1 MDQKEVDFSRIAAQT
16 APILDRL
23 GRSMIDLAP
32 ILAQMGTNL
41 QKLFPSKNTSLHTN
55 EGSHFQPQN
64 QFYFQVP
71 LLPNPQELLKL
82 QD

>member
-1 MDQKEVDFSRIAAQT
+1 MDQKEIDFYRIAAQT

-32 ILAQMGTNL
+32 ILGQMGTNL
-41 QKLFPSKNTSLHTN
+41 QKLFPSNPSKNTSLHTN

-64 QFYFQVP
+64 
-71 LLPNPQELLKL
+71 
-82 QD
+82 